1 MQALG
6 TTPDPGQF
14 AIEVFFDGG
23 CPLCRR
29 EMNLLKRWDRRG
41 QIRFT
46 DISDPAFDP
55 RALGKTSAEMMA
67 RIYGRL
73 SDGTWL
79 TGVEVFRRLYAAVGL
94 QPIIW
99 LTRLPIISQALDLGY
114 AIFARNR
121 LRITGRCT
129 SESCSIKKTHS

>member
-1 MQALG
+1 MQSTG
-6 TTPDPGQF
+6 MTPDTGRF

-41 QIRFT
+41 QIRFS
-46 DISDPAFDP
+46 DISDPAFDLRP
-55 RALGKTSAEMMA
+55 LGKTYDEMMA

-73 SDGTWL
+73 ADGTWL

-94 QPIIW
+94 APIVW
-99 LTRLPIISQALDLGY
+99 LTRLPGISQLLDLGY
-114 AIFARNR
+114 TIFARNR
-121 LRITGRCT
+121 LRLTGRCT
-129 SESCSIKKTHS
+129 GESCSIHRPDD

>member
-1 MQALG
+1 MHSLENQA
-6 TTPDPGQF
+6 DPGQF

-46 DISDPAFDP
+46 DISNPAFDP
-55 RALGKTSAEMMA
+55 RAFGKTLDEMMA

-73 SDGTWL
+73 PDGTWL
-79 TGVEVFRRLYAAVGL
+79 TGVEVFRRLYAVVGL
-94 QPIIW
+94 RPLVW
-99 LTRLPIISQALDLGY
+99 LTRLPVLSQLLDLGY

-121 LRITGRCT
+121 LRITGRCAGD
-129 SESCSIKKTHS
+129 SCS

>member
-6 TTPDPGQF
+6 TTPDPAQF

-73 SDGTWL
+73 PDGTWL
-79 TGVEVFRRLYAAVGL
+79 TGVDVFRRLYAAVGL
-94 QPIIW
+94 RPLVW
-99 LTRLPIISQALDLGY
+99 LTRLPIISQVLDLGY

-129 SESCSIKKTHS
+129 SESCSVNGSRN